1 MPRPKGSKNK
11 TVNQKIDEL
20 IEDVQKLQV
29 DEAEKAEAIE
39 ELEDLLSPEVEI
51 SVKQPEVVAE
61 IKPASKDKIFVGYHP
76 ITGKEVWN

>member
-29 DEAEKAEAIE
+29 DEAEKAEAIDQ
-39 ELEDLLSPEVEI
+39 LDDLLESPVDESET
-51 SVKQPEVVAE
+51 
-61 IKPASKDKIFVGYHP
+61 DKIFVGYHP
-76 ITGKEVWN
+76 ITGAEVWQ